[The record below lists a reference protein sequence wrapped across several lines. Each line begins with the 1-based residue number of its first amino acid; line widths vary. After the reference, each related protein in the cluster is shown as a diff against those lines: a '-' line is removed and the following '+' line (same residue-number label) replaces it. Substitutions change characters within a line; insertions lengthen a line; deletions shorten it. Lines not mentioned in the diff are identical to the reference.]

1 VPCWYVEEVVIY
13 DMLHYFQIV
22 VLTIRTE
29 SKVPEHL
36 LCRKTK
42 LKNLRSARFAV
53 RGGWARVALTWIS
66 EGPLLRR
73 NLDAGIILV
82 LVPWVIIYILR
93 TNIYYTRGRG
103 KEVSHSISGLLPPYG
118 IIKNTVYV
126 NVLLL

>member
-1 VPCWYVEEVVIY
+1 MPCWYVEEVVIY

-53 RGGWARVALTWIS
+53 CGGWARIALTWIS
-66 EGPLLRR
+66 EGPLL
-73 NLDAGIILV
+73 
-82 LVPWVIIYILR
+82 
-93 TNIYYTRGRG
+93 
-103 KEVSHSISGLLPPYG
+103 
-118 IIKNTVYV
+118 
-126 NVLLL
+126 